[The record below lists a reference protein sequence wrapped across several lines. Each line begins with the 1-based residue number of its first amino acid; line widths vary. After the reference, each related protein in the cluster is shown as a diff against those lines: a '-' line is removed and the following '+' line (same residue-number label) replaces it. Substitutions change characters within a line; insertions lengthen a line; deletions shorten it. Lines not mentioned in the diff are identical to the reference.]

1 MSSQAA
7 AAAASVMSATQLT
20 YGSANS
26 TKSSALTLFNSFLN
40 GNAFGL
46 PATYQ
51 DLTEEQVRD
60 PDTYRNF
67 IAFMHSKNYK
77 YSTIDQYV
85 HNVLNWYLRELTKQ
99 GKEQNKALSEE
110 AGAFFKVLTP
120 GLFDSWLRKAL
131 DLLVRQMV
139 EDKIEKGLPGTLAE
153 TALGATIE
161 NISRV
166 NLAYMTEGSA
176 KSALSVAAQTLSWQ
190 GVGRTGEVACIMW
203 DSMDFDSVCI
213 IFSGR

>member
-1 MSSQAA
+1 M
-7 AAAASVMSATQLT
+7 LT
-20 YGSANS
+20 YGSAPS
-26 TKSSALTLFNSFLN
+26 TKRVESSALAAFNTFLN

-46 PATYQ
+46 PVNSQ
-51 DLTEEQVRD
+51 NLTEQQVRD
-60 PDTYRNF
+60 PDTFRNF

-85 HNVLNWYLRELTKQ
+85 HNVLNWYLRALTMQ
-99 GKEQNKALSEE
+99 GKEQNQALSEE
-110 AGAFFKVLTP
+110 TAAFFKVLTP
-120 GLFDSWLRKAL
+120 GLFDSWLHKAL

-139 EDKIEKGLPGTLAE
+139 EEKIDKGLPGTLAD
-153 TALGATIE
+153 TAVGATIE

-203 DSMDFDSVCI
+203 DSMDFDSVRI
-213 IFSGR
+213 K